1 MEAFLE
7 RLWLELAAIAV
18 QLLILRVVQWLRNRP
33 PAPSGVLAT

>member
-18 QLLILRVVQWLRNRP
+18 QLLIVGVVQWLRNRP
-33 PAPSGVLAT
+33 PAPSGALAT